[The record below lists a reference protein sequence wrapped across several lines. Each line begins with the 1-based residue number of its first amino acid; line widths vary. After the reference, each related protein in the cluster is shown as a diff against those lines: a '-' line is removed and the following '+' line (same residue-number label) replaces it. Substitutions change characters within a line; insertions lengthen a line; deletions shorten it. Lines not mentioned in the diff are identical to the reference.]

1 MSQSESKK
9 EKSSINY
16 LLIGLLVSGLVF
28 YFRSQIF
35 DFLGFIGFLL
45 TLSSGFMIFVFGFGI
60 VALGLNSDR
69 IYEKFIALLILAIF
83 GDLYFVEIFLRMS
96 NEFLSFH
103 FASLGF
109 MFLIVPFFMILFG
122 MVSILKGH
130 EENHQEFLLENYMK
144 LPYFIAITIWLI
156 FGHSTFLRVK
166 DGLTDPNEIANRI
179 YLDSSW
185 SYRIGAYC
193 NDGTQSFA
201 TGSGACSYHGGVEDW
216 IEETKY
222 KKTKN
227 QCLKEAYEISWLD

>member
-1 MSQSESKK
+1 MSKSEFKK
-9 EKSSINY
+9 EKSGTNY
-16 LLIGLLVSGLVF
+16 LLVGLLVSSLVI

-35 DFLGFIGFLL
+35 DVLGFFGFLIL
-45 TLSSGFMIFVFGFGI
+45 PSAVFIFFVFGFAI

-69 IYEKFIALLILAIF
+69 IYEKFIALIFLAIF

-109 MFLIVPFFMILFG
+109 MFLIIPFFMILFG

-130 EENHQEFLLENYMK
+130 EENHQEFLLEKYIK
-144 LPYFIAITIWLI
+144 IPYFLAITIWLI

-166 DGLTDPNEIANRI
+166 DGLTDPNKIAQRI

-201 TGSGACSYHGGVEDW
+201 TGSGACR
-216 IEETKY
+216 
-222 KKTKN
+222 
-227 QCLKEAYEISWLD
+227 